1 MRKIIQINH
10 ERCDLCGTCVGVC
23 PENVM
28 SMTVHLLSIDHAN
41 CTRCSK
47 CVWACPVGAL
57 KLTDAEEAVG
67 ATVHS

>member
-1 MRKIIQINH
+1 MEKIIRIDP
-10 ERCDLCGTCVGVC
+10 ERCDLCGTCLGVC

-28 SMTVHLLSIDHAN
+28 SMTVHSLSIDHRQ

-57 KLTDAEEAVG
+57 KLVDSREVVG